1 MKKSILVFT
10 ATYNEA
16 EMVKF
21 YFDEIY
27 KLNIV
32 FDLLII
38 DDNSPDLTWKILKEY
53 QKRFKN
59 FKLIVREK
67 KLGLD
72 TAHKQAFNYA
82 RENDYDYLVTM
93 DVDSHEPKS
102 ILEIIKELELDY
114 YFVIGSRYMKDGKCD
129 YTGYRHFVSRYGN
142 KFIKNILNINLDEFT
157 TSFRGFNLEKIKDF
171 DISKLKFK
179 GYSFLMETVFRLNSQ
194 GYKIKQIPIHFIERK
209 YGRSK
214 IAKIELLRTFLNVL
228 RLFLE
233 KVLPIKF

>member
-38 DDNSPDLTWKILKEY
+38 DDNSPDFTWKILKEY

-59 FKLIVREK
+59 FKLIIREK

-82 RENDYDYLVTM
+82 RENNYDYLVTM

-102 ILEIIKELELDY
+102 IQ
-114 YFVIGSRYMKDGKCD
+114 VI
-129 YTGYRHFVSRYGN
+129 
-142 KFIKNILNINLDEFT
+142 
-157 TSFRGFNLEKIKDF
+157 
-171 DISKLKFK
+171 
-179 GYSFLMETVFRLNSQ
+179 
-194 GYKIKQIPIHFIERK
+194 
-209 YGRSK
+209 
-214 IAKIELLRTFLNVL
+214 
-228 RLFLE
+228 
-233 KVLPIKF
+233 

>member
-38 DDNSPDLTWKILKEY
+38 DDNSPDFTWKILKEY

-59 FKLIVREK
+59 FKLIIREK

-82 RENDYDYLVTM
+82 RENNYDYLVTM
-93 DVDSHEPKS
+93 DVDSHQPKS
-102 ILEIIKELELDY
+102 ILKIIKELELDY
-114 YFVIGSRYMKDGKCD
+114 DFVIGSRYMEGGKCD
-129 YTGYRHFVSRYGN
+129 YTGYRNFISRYGN
-142 KFIKNILNINLDEFT
+142 KFIKKILKINLDEFT
-157 TSFRGFNLEKIKDF
+157 TSFRGFNLKKIKDF
-171 DISKLKFK
+171 DIRKLKFK

-194 GYKIKQIPIHFIERK
+194 GYKIKQIPIHFTERK

-214 IAKIELLRTFLNVL
+214 IARIELLRTFLNVL
-228 RLFLE
+228 RLFFE
-233 KVLPIKF
+233 KLLPTKF

>member
-82 RENDYDYLVTM
+82 RANNYDYLVTM
-93 DVDSHEPKS
+93 DVDSHEPMS
-102 ILEIIKELELDY
+102 IPEIIKELELDY
-114 YFVIGSRYMKDGKCD
+114 DFVIGSRYMKGGKCD
-129 YTGYRHFVSRYGN
+129 YTGYRNFVSRYGN
-142 KFIKNILNINLDEFT
+142 KFIKNILNINLHEFT
-157 TSFRGFNLEKIKDF
+157 TSFRGFNLKKIKNF
-171 DISKLKFK
+171 DMNKLRFK
-179 GYSFLMETVFRLNSQ
+179 GYSFLMETVYRINSQ
-194 GYKIKQIPIHFIERK
+194 GYKIREIPIHFQDRKRGNSKISRTELPRTFFNVIRLFIER
-209 YGRSK
+209 
-214 IAKIELLRTFLNVL
+214 IL
-228 RLFLE
+228 
-233 KVLPIKF
+233 